1 VCTRCA
7 SGCCGSGSRTSW
19 REPRSARMRSA
30 AGWRRSGWRCWSGTR
45 LMAGAV
51 PAVSGATVAAKE
63 PMRCAGVGELLSGA
77 AAGVLDKSPVNAVA
91 SNGVSRLAVCR
102 LGSSA
107 DRCRDPR
114 PIDRC
119 ARPADPPRRRPHPAA
134 TTGTPPA
141 RAGPRPPPRTP
152 SNALARPNGPEH
164 TGTRPPEAY
173 SGSRTARTRKNR
185 PERSTI
191 SVRDQ
196 LIANSR
202 NRV

>member
-141 RAGPRPPPRTP
+141 RAGSSPASAHSQQCPGQAKRPRAHRNPPTRGVLGQPNCPNPEKSPRKINNL
-152 SNALARPNGPEH
+152 S
-164 TGTRPPEAY
+164 
-173 SGSRTARTRKNR
+173 
-185 PERSTI
+185 
-191 SVRDQ
+191 
-196 LIANSR
+196 
-202 NRV
+202 